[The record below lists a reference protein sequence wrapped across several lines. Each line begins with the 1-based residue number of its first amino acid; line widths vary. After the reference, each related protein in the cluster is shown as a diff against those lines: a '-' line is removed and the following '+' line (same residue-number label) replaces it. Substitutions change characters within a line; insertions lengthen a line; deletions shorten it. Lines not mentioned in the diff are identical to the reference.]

1 MVYLIMW
8 QKKMFRIVEV
18 SYSFTEFRKHHL
30 TPAFKELRKHGF
42 HAFHKNI
49 KCCQSCSIRAIPED
63 VSYVFY
69 HEQDKDRFKQYNTM
83 FLGFNFL
90 TEQDRDL
97 CLNVL
102 QTHIPQ
108 VEWDGTERHRIQIFG
123 A

>member
-1 MVYLIMW
+1 
-8 QKKMFRIVEV
+8 MFKIVEV
-18 SYSFTEFRKHHL
+18 SYSFTQFRKHHL

-83 FLGFNFL
+83 CL
-90 TEQDRDL
+90 T
-97 CLNVL
+97 
-102 QTHIPQ
+102 
-108 VEWDGTERHRIQIFG
+108 F
-123 A
+123 